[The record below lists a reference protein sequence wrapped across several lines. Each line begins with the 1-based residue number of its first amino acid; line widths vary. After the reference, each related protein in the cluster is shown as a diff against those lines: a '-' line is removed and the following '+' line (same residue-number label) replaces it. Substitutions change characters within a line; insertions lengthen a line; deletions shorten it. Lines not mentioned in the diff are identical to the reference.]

1 MRPEYTIRPAQPADL
16 DHLVAL
22 HQELQDHLE
31 TSNLEL
37 WRMTAASRGQL
48 KRQLAA
54 RLQATNSCTLVA
66 EHEGDRVV
74 GIISGRIVT
83 NSSYTPARTGI
94 VDQAFVRV
102 DHRREGVG
110 SRLVAAVCDWFAT
123 QGVDDLSL
131 RYVHGNTEA
140 AGFWTALGFTP
151 RTVTVGARRRTVE
164 SCLTQ
169 TRGA

>member
-1 MRPEYTIRPAQPADL
+1 MRHRYAIRPAQPSDL

-31 TSNLEL
+31 TSNLGL
-37 WRMTAASRGQL
+37 WRMTTASRGHF

-54 RLQATNSCTLVA
+54 RLQATNSCALVA
-66 EHEGDRVV
+66 EHESDGVV
-74 GIISGRIVT
+74 GMISGRIVT
-83 NSSYTPARTGI
+83 NSSYTPTRTGT

-102 DHRREGVG
+102 DHRRKGVG
-110 SRLVAAVCDWFAT
+110 SQLVAAMCDWFAV
-123 QGVDDLSL
+123 QGVEDLSL

-151 RTVTVGARRRTVE
+151 RIVIVGAHRQTVE